1 MVWPLAVGS
10 ALGRMARPLWGLARN
25 PGRLKQNPFRG
36 ARDAIPPRSVPTGV
50 LNAAGQSATRVV
62 GPGVAGREAGWLNP
76 KAHGYRRMAG
86 VGAGLAATPWMLSGG
101 EDEQTAQ
108 AAFAGSGIQGWQPP
122 SGVSSYA
129 EYEAEE
135 GKRMS
140 RIMKKALQQYMVLSF
155 VAGPEAAKNYLTMVD
170 KIVEQGAGIRGKSRQ
185 AKIYDAVFG
194 DKNNLPK
201 SAEQVYNRI
210 TTAGGSPQYAAEI
223 SGYVGEARKAD
234 VAATGRVSQDRQIMA
249 EIRKL
254 YLIDKDLGAR
264 RLVEAWST
272 DLLGE
277 KPIGDYET
285 LIQKAHEVLSGTA
298 AGELAGGS
306 MVTGIRVKA

>member
-1 MVWPLAVGS
+1 MPLPAAVAGAL
-10 ALGRMARPLWGLARN
+10 ALGSRIGKPIWNLASRGKYNPLRPEVPPV
-25 PGRLKQNPFRG
+25 PGGFRSPNYTG
-36 ARDAIPPRSVPTGV
+36 GRFPKRVPGQP
-50 LNAAGQSATRVV
+50 AGF
-62 GPGVAGREAGWLNP
+62 LNP
-76 KAHGYRRMAG
+76 QAHPWRATGAG
-86 VGAGLAATPWMLSGG
+86 VGATLAAPWMFSGG
-101 EDEQTAQ
+101 GDEQMAQ
-108 AAFAGSGIQGWQPP
+108 EAFATSGLQGWQPP

-140 RIMKKALQQYMVLSF
+140 RIMKKALQQYMVISF
-155 VAGPEAAKNYLTMVD
+155 AAGPEAAKTYLGMVD
-170 KIVEQGAGIRGKSRQ
+170 KIVEQGAGTRQKSRQ

-194 DKNNLPK
+194 DRDNLPK

-234 VAATGRVSQDRQIMA
+234 VAATGRVSQARQIIA

-254 YLIDKDLGAR
+254 YLIDKELGAR

-277 KPIGDYET
+277 KPIGDSQV
-285 LIQKAHEVLSGTA
+285 LLQKAHEVLSGTS
-298 AGELAGGS
+298 AGELAGGG
-306 MVTGIRVKA
+306 MVTNIRAKA

>member
-1 MVWPLAVGS
+1 MPLPAAIAGAL
-10 ALGRMARPLWGLARN
+10 ALGSRIARPIWNLASKGKYNPLRPEVAKVPGGFRSPN
-25 PGRLKQNPFRG
+25 YVRGQRFPKPIPGRP
-36 ARDAIPPRSVPTGV
+36 
-50 LNAAGQSATRVV
+50 AGF
-62 GPGVAGREAGWLNP
+62 LNP
-76 KAHGYRRMAG
+76 QAHPWRAL
-86 VGAGLAATPWMLSGG
+86 GAGTGATLAAPWMFRGG
-101 EDEQTAQ
+101 EDEQASQ

-122 SGVSSYA
+122 SGIGSYA

-140 RIMKKALQQYMVLSF
+140 RIMKKALQQYMVISF
-155 VAGPEAAKNYLTMVD
+155 AAGPEAAKPYLSMVD
-170 KIVEQGAGIRGKSRQ
+170 KIVEQGAGTRQKSRQ

-194 DKNNLPK
+194 DKDNLPK

-234 VAATGRVSQDRQIMA
+234 VAATGRVSQARQIMA

-277 KPIGDYET
+277 KPLGDYPV
-285 LIQKAHEVLSGTA
+285 LMQKAHEVLSGTA
-298 AGELAGGS
+298 AGELAGGG